1 MAGMR
6 AESLGHAAR
15 LLHCQLAQ
23 ADRQIGAPALD
34 LAEGL
39 MTAGV
44 DLAGDTEAL
53 GMLKRYLP
61 GILKVLSAHDAGA
74 GRCADPK
81 RLPTCALYLNCQP

>member
-15 LLHCQLAQ
+15 LLHCQLAH
-23 ADRQIGAPALD
+23 AGRQVGAPALD

-39 MTAGV
+39 MSAGV
-44 DLAGDTEAL
+44 ELAGDTEAI

-61 GILKVLSAHDAGA
+61 GILKVLSAHGADA
-74 GRCADPK
+74 GRCAYPK
-81 RLPTCALYLNCQP
+81 RLPPCALHLNYYP